1 LVAEPDR
8 NRSKGSPYDRRRAA
22 LVALVMSAL
31 APLTVTP
38 VAAGADNLDLLQLV
52 AKRNGLE

>member
-1 LVAEPDR
+1 VAEPDR